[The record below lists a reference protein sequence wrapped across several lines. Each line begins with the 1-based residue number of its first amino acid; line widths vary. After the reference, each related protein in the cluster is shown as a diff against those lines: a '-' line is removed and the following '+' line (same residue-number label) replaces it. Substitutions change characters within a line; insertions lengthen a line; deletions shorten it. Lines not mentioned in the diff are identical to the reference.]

1 MRSYPTVT
9 DWSCTIFSGT
19 EDKQI
24 ELVEVLK
31 CLDQGYNVR
40 ELMDI
45 CFEVDFLKGREPET
59 EPQGYKLLC
68 DVLNEHGFK
77 PRSSGRNPREFIQPR
92 SS

>member
-9 DWSCTIFSGT
+9 DWSCTIISGT
-19 EDKQI
+19 EDKQT

-31 CLDQGYNVR
+31 GFDQGYNVR

-45 CFEVDFLKGREPET
+45 CFEVDFLKGGGPET

-68 DVLNEHGFK
+68 DVLNERGFK
-77 PRSSGRNPREFIQPR
+77 PRSSGRNSREFIQLG